1 MELTWFDIAVICP
14 VIFGIYYVQQIKIA
28 LKTRGEY
35 VDMFGGWYA
44 DYRRIRDLAN
54 REKDEQVRLR
64 YQRLVSGVNLSVG
77 FLVLMV
83 ALRIAGKL

>member
-1 MELTWFDIAVICP
+1 MDLNWFDIAIICP

-44 DYRRIRDLAN
+44 DYRRMKDLAAG
-54 REKDEQVRLR
+54 EKDEAIRLQ
-64 YQRLVSGVNLSVG
+64 YQRLVSGLHFSIG
-77 FLVLMV
+77 FLALMV
-83 ALRIAGKL
+83 VLRVAGKI